1 MFSLRSAALGFCLIP
16 ALSPL
21 ALIQPAQA
29 RGGDRCG
36 GTVYQ
41 LQVSQSGTTAFD
53 RFRFNLGLDAE
64 AGTKAEA
71 MEQISSR
78 LERLRTALTPLVS
91 GRMTIPAPRTYAI
104 GGGSAGPRRQ
114 RASTNVS
121 GEVSKANYEA
131 LIKAAGTLP
140 GVSLRGFTSL
150 AASGSAE
157 TVQAQLMRQALA
169 DGKRQAQATA
179 DALGLRRVQLLR
191 INQRGG
197 YGPRPMPYNRALSA
211 SFNPEEAP
219 APRNSV
225 SLALDYCLS

>member
-1 MFSLRSAALGFCLIP
+1 MFRSRSAAFSLALVP
-16 ALSPL
+16 ALMPWAVVS
-21 ALIQPAQA
+21 PAQA
-29 RGGDRCG
+29 GGGDRCG

-64 AGTKAEA
+64 AATKAEA
-71 MEQISSR
+71 MQQISAR
-78 LERLRTALTPLVS
+78 LEQLRTTLTPLVS

-104 GGGSAGPRRQ
+104 GGGSAGPQRQ
-114 RASTNVS
+114 RASTSVS
-121 GEVSKANYEA
+121 GEVSTANYDA
-131 LIKAAGTLP
+131 LIKAAGRLP
-140 GVSLRGFTSL
+140 GVSLGGFTSL
-150 AASGSAE
+150 AASGSEE

-197 YGPRPMPYNRALSA
+197 YSPRPMAYNRALSA
-211 SFNPEEAP
+211 SFNPDEAP

>member
-1 MFSLRSAALGFCLIP
+1 MFSLRAAARGFCLIP

-29 RGGDRCG
+29 GGGDRCG

-41 LQVSQSGTTAFD
+41 LQVSKSGTIAFG

-64 AGTKAEA
+64 AATKAEA
-71 MEQISSR
+71 MAEMSAR
-78 LERLRTALTPLVS
+78 LEHLRTALTPLLS

-114 RASTNVS
+114 RASTSVS
-121 GEVSKANYEA
+121 GEVSKGNYDA
-131 LIKAAGTLP
+131 LIKAAGRLP

-150 AASGSAE
+150 ALSGSAE
-157 TVQAQLMRQALA
+157 TVQAQLMRQALV
-169 DGKRQAQATA
+169 DGKHQAQATA

-191 INQRGG
+191 INQHGG
-197 YGPRPMPYNRALSA
+197 YSPRPMAYNRALSA
-211 SFNPEEAP
+211 SFNPDEAQTLI
-219 APRNSV
+219 NLV
-225 SLALDYCLS
+225 SLELDYCLA

>member
-1 MFSLRSAALGFCLIP
+1 MFRLRSAAFSFALLP
-16 ALSPL
+16 ALMPL
-21 ALIQPAQA
+21 AMVQPAQA
-29 RGGDRCG
+29 GGGDRCG
-36 GTVYQ
+36 GTLYQ

-53 RFRFNLGLDAE
+53 RFRFNLGLSAE
-64 AGTKAEA
+64 AATKADA
-71 MEQISSR
+71 MQQINAR
-78 LERLRTALTPLVS
+78 LERLRSALTPLVS

-114 RASTNVS
+114 RATTNVS
-121 GEVSKANYEA
+121 GEVSKANYDA
-131 LIKAAGTLP
+131 LIQAAGKLP
-140 GVSLRGFTSL
+140 GVNLNGFTSL

-157 TVQAQLMRQALA
+157 TLQAQLMRQALA

-197 YGPRPMPYNRALSA
+197 YAPRPMAYNRALSA
-211 SFNPEEAP
+211 SFNPDEAP

>member
-1 MFSLRSAALGFCLIP
+1 MHRSLSAVLGILPIP
-16 ALSPL
+16 ALLPP

-29 RGGDRCG
+29 GGGDRCG

-41 LQVSQSGTTAFD
+41 LQVSHSSTTAFD

-71 MEQISSR
+71 MQQMGAR
-78 LERLRTALTPLVS
+78 LDQLRTALKPLVS
-91 GRMTIPAPRTYAI
+91 GLMMIPAPRTYAI

-114 RASTNVS
+114 RASTSVS
-121 GEVSKANYEA
+121 GQVSKANYDA
-131 LIKAAGTLP
+131 LIKAAGMLP
-140 GVSLRGFTSL
+140 GVSLVGFTSL
-150 AASGSAE
+150 AARGSEE

-169 DGKRQAQATA
+169 DGKRQAHATA
-179 DALGLRRVQLLR
+179 HALGLRRVQLLR
-191 INQRGG
+191 INHRGG
-197 YGPRPMPYNRALSA
+197 YGPRPMPYNRSLSA
-211 SFNPEEAP
+211 SFNPDEAP

>member
-1 MFSLRSAALGFCLIP
+1 MALL
-16 ALSPL
+16 
-21 ALIQPAQA
+21 QPAQA

-41 LQVSQSGTTAFD
+41 LQFSQSGTTAFD

-64 AGTKAEA
+64 AGTKAEV

-91 GRMTIPAPRTYAI
+91 GRMTIPAPRTFVI
-104 GGGSAGPRRQ
+104 GGGSAGLRRQ
-114 RASTNVS
+114 RASTSVS
-121 GEVSKANYEA
+121 GEVSKANYDA

-150 AASGSAE
+150 AASSSAE

-197 YGPRPMPYNRALSA
+197 YGPQLMAYGRASLDG
-211 SFNPEEAP
+211 FNPDEA
-219 APRNSV
+219 SV
-225 SLALDYCLS
+225 TRESLNLSLSYCLL

>member
-36 GTVYQ
+36 GTLYQ
-41 LQVSQSGTTAFD
+41 LQVSQSGTTTFD

-71 MEQISSR
+71 MEQITSR

-197 YGPRPMPYNRALSA
+197 YGPRPMPYNRAPA

>member
-1 MFSLRSAALGFCLIP
+1 MVRLRSAAFGLALLP
-16 ALSPL
+16 ALMMPS
-21 ALIQPAQA
+21 PAQA
-29 RGGDRCG
+29 GGGDRCG
-36 GTVYQ
+36 GTLYQ

-53 RFRFNLGLDAE
+53 RFRFNLDLSAE
-64 AGTKAEA
+64 AATKAEA
-71 MEQISSR
+71 MQQLNAR
-78 LERLRTALTPLVS
+78 LERLRSALTPLVS
-91 GRMTIPAPRTYAI
+91 GRITIPAPRTYAI

-114 RASTNVS
+114 RATTNVS
-121 GEVSKANYEA
+121 GEVSKANYDA
-131 LIKAAGTLP
+131 LIQAAGKLP
-140 GVSLRGFTSL
+140 GVNLNGFTSL

-157 TVQAQLMRQALA
+157 TVQAQLMRQALV

-197 YGPRPMPYNRALSA
+197 TSPRPVAMNRAFSA
-211 SFNPEEAP
+211 SFNPDEAP

>member
-1 MFSLRSAALGFCLIP
+1 MFSLRSAALGFCLVP

-29 RGGDRCG
+29 GGGDRCG

-64 AGTKAEA
+64 AATKAEA
-71 MEQISSR
+71 MEQMSAR
-78 LERLRTALTPLVS
+78 LERLRTTLTPLVS

-114 RASTNVS
+114 RASTSVS
-121 GEVSKANYEA
+121 GEVSKANYDA
-131 LIKAAGTLP
+131 LIKAAGRLP
-140 GVSLRGFTSL
+140 GVSLGGFTSL
-150 AASGSAE
+150 ATSGSEE

-169 DGKRQAQATA
+169 EGKRQAQATA
-179 DALGLRRVQLLR
+179 DALGLRQ
-191 INQRGG
+191 IG
-197 YGPRPMPYNRALSA
+197 RAH
-211 SFNPEEAP
+211 
-219 APRNSV
+219 V
-225 SLALDYCLS
+225 

>member
-1 MFSLRSAALGFCLIP
+1 MFRSRSAVFSLALLP
-16 ALSPL
+16 ALMMPS
-21 ALIQPAQA
+21 PAQA
-29 RGGDRCG
+29 GGGDRCG
-36 GTVYQ
+36 GTLYQ

-53 RFRFNLGLDAE
+53 RFRFNLDLSAE
-64 AGTKAEA
+64 AATKAEA
-71 MEQISSR
+71 MQQLNAR
-78 LERLRTALTPLVS
+78 LERLRSALTPLVS
-91 GRMTIPAPRTYAI
+91 GRITIPAPRTYAI

-114 RASTNVS
+114 RATTNVS
-121 GEVSKANYEA
+121 GEVSKANYDA
-131 LIKAAGTLP
+131 LIQAAGKLP
-140 GVSLRGFTSL
+140 GVNLNGFTSL

-197 YGPRPMPYNRALSA
+197 TSPRPVAMNRALSA
-211 SFNPEEAP
+211 SFNPDEAP

>member
-1 MFSLRSAALGFCLIP
+1 MFSLRSAALGFCLVP

-29 RGGDRCG
+29 GGGDRCG

-64 AGTKAEA
+64 AATKAEA
-71 MEQISSR
+71 MAQMSAR
-78 LERLRTALTPLVS
+78 LEQMRKALTPLVS

-114 RASTNVS
+114 RASTSAS
-121 GEVSKANYEA
+121 GEVSKANYDA
-131 LIKAAGTLP
+131 LIKAAGRLP

-150 AASGSAE
+150 AESGSAE
-157 TVQAQLMRQALA
+157 IVQAQLMRQALA

-197 YGPRPMPYNRALSA
+197 YRPRPMPYNRALSA
-211 SFNPEEAP
+211 SFNPDEAP